1 MFCSQGFLLPILS
14 LLLLLVLH
22 PHRTKLF
29 DQTDMSD
36 IQPANDA
43 LDFNLS
49 DDADDAGPQDEALVD
64 EGQHDTP
71 FDVAEVPRQLAMGDP
86 HAQVNIHLALYPTQG
101 PADDEYVHLFN
112 IHRMKHISLRA
123 LRHLHDNQR
132 AMSAI
137 TLLSKR
143 HQLRLDNEDRVDV
156 MANPNLVPRLAPHYL
171 DYTLYVGSRH
181 GLDAAL
187 PNVDIDHNWTAKL
200 QLSMA
205 NRFWPDNAINSLPF
219 DPKGRMMYIGTR
231 LDDQMWIAMVP
242 NKFFD
247 LQDPENTREKLP
259 VLTHKHPVVEPKHAR
274 TMVMFI
280 AHVLA
285 DMRFED
291 IHCIRPYPEPLTWD
305 TIRDS
310 TEILGHFGQGNRT
323 INLRL
328 TDLWC
333 LHQGFLNHWH
343 PWVAAAPQSWKVD
356 GFLTQ
361 NAPVSITLRYGQNQP
376 LLLGRNADLERH
388 NWDRDRKYAHIC
400 QVSFS
405 LATHISYLNVNGWSA
420 IDRALIQRAN
430 PVIYDKPDDD
440 PTREQV
446 DLADLPLV
454 DEDGFEINVYNPDG
468 FCIPRQ
474 KPTGFETC
482 GALLDLKKVHEL
494 FQGTEDAHGHVQ
506 NEVPFTVYPLA
517 FTRDLGNVKV
527 TGLMPTFACRV
538 MQLNAAIHE
547 DDRAARHNVDDDDPM
562 IPNRHSPALLG
573 ISSQIYNSLSHRVH
587 TEAKFHVVQLGM
599 VTSAF
604 AGASAKSAT
613 GKCHWERQVKFCE
626 QGMPHVRFSQKVS
639 GDGQPQTLRFENTYI
654 LDISRMRPDLRTG
667 SMIYDWVICP
677 LLKMWSHPSILA
689 PIKDVLVAFQPNI
702 IPELFKCV
710 TYPITAL
717 IDLIWGKHVEDLKA
731 GKMLDPCM
739 IEFVSMLEHMLNYT
753 HTGNA
758 AVLCKKLM
766 DRAWLSLGLIQDG
779 WPVELATHRPLTSS
793 KRCQELTYGQDHYKI
808 YEARFAVRLAVDNVP
823 DHAYVNVTDPPLRV
837 ACYIANI
844 ALKVYF
850 DNVKQL
856 VYNKVMECLNPTMD
870 ANDPVLKRTTR
881 NRYMALSR
889 WMDEARLLSYTPG
902 ILSNLLHAVAVP
914 DAGNFQLTPSV
925 LGQKPV
931 SFLAESIL
939 TAITLA
945 TGHCKPP
952 FISGGNFYHVV
963 CVTVEEMK
971 SIARRAGVKCQD
983 EKRLLVDAFC
993 HVFESLKVNHVP
1005 WPGNPQR
1012 TIGRPSTATI
1022 HDIWLNLGAKGPAS
1036 SITSTTFSQNHSVG
1050 LLALR
1055 ASEDIQAS
1063 DARGDWS
1070 ALDIRLLTFDS
1081 ILHKVNMP
1089 TEWKLSYLS
1098 AEQAP
1103 PYVTDAY
1110 HFVRNKY
1117 DGLKPLHQLATLCA
1131 VVCTGLIPSIF
1142 PPEKISYPSRKVQYE
1157 AYIRDLDWVTRKNRK
1172 GTTAAEPF
1180 ITMVIGF
1187 IISLYKP
1194 DSPISHQIRDGSDL
1208 KLWWAKHTKW
1218 NIDIHPLPS
1227 SMIREKHAE
1236 VVRLLKT
1243 GGRYGGFDAVRYLIG
1258 TKAADILNE
1267 KHYVYAHTLPPSL
1280 LQQPSSSKRGHDE
1293 VDDGEEALCT
1303 STQGSSDLRRVSC
1316 RLDY

>member
-36 IQPANDA
+36 VQPANDA

-49 DDADDAGPQDEALVD
+49 DNADDAGPQDEALVD

-86 HAQVNIHLALYPTQG
+86 HSQVDVHLALYPTQG

-112 IHRMKHISLRA
+112 IHHMKHISLRA
-123 LRHLHDNQR
+123 LRHLHNNQR

-143 HQLRLDNEDRVDV
+143 HQLRLDNEDCVDV

-171 DYTLYVGSRH
+171 DYTLYVGSRC

-219 DPKGRMMYIGTR
+219 DPKGHMMYIGTR

-247 LQDPENTREKLP
+247 LQDHKNTR
-259 VLTHKHPVVEPKHAR
+259 HPLHPSISRATDMGYH
-274 TMVMFI
+274 
-280 AHVLA
+280 
-285 DMRFED
+285 MRFD
-291 IHCIRPYPEPLTWD
+291 
-305 TIRDS
+305 RDPNFDGLGLW
-310 TEILGHFGQGNRT
+310 ILFFSGHFGQGNHT
-323 INLRL
+323 INLHL
-328 TDLWC
+328 TDLRC
-333 LHQGFLNHWH
+333 LHQGFLNRWH

-356 GFLTQ
+356 GFLMQ
-361 NAPVSITLRYGQNQP
+361 NAPVSITLWYGQNQP
-376 LLLGRNADLERH
+376 LLLGRNADLECH
-388 NWDRDRKYAHIC
+388 NWDRDHKYAHIR

-440 PTREQV
+440 PTQEQV

-468 FCIPRQ
+468 FRIPRQ

-517 FTRDLGNVKV
+517 FTQDLGNVKA
-527 TGLMPTFACRV
+527 TGLMPTFACRA

-547 DDRAARHNVDDDDPM
+547 DDRAARHNVNDDDDDDDNPM

-573 ISSQIYNSLSHRVH
+573 ISSQIYNSLSHRVR

-599 VTSAF
+599 VTSVF
-604 AGASAKSAT
+604 AGSSAKSAT
-613 GKCHWERQVKFCE
+613 GKRHWEHWVKFCE

-639 GDGQPQTLRFENTYI
+639 GDGQPQTLQFENTYI
-654 LDISRMRPDLRTG
+654 LDISRMCPDLRTG
-667 SMIYDWVICP
+667 SMTYDRVICP

-689 PIKDVLVAFQPNI
+689 PIKDVLVAFQPNPSQI

-717 IDLIWGKHVEDLKA
+717 IDLIWGKHMEDLKA
-731 GKMLDPCM
+731 GKMMDPCM
-739 IEFVSMLEHMLNYT
+739 IEFVSMLERTLNYA

-779 WPVELATHRPLTSS
+779 FPCLSDTFLAHGSLQSGQIIMWSTSS

-808 YEARFAVRLAVDNVP
+808 YEAHFAVRLAVDNVP
-823 DHAYVNVTDPPLRV
+823 NHAYVNVTNPPLRV

-856 VYNKVMECLNPTMD
+856 VYNK
-870 ANDPVLKRTTR
+870 
-881 NRYMALSR
+881 
-889 WMDEARLLSYTPG
+889 
-902 ILSNLLHAVAVP
+902 
-914 DAGNFQLTPSV
+914 LTPSV

-939 TAITLA
+939 TAVTLA
-945 TGHCKPP
+945 TGHRKPP
-952 FISGGNFYHVV
+952 FISGGNFYHIA

-971 SIARRAGVKCQD
+971 SIARHAGVKCQD
-983 EKRLLVDAFC
+983 KKCLLVDAFC
-993 HVFESLKVNHVP
+993 CVFESLKVNHVP
-1005 WPGNPQR
+1005 WSGNPQR
-1012 TIGRPSTATI
+1012 TIGCPSTATV
-1022 HDIWLNLGAKGPAS
+1022 HDVWLNLGAKGPTS

-1050 LLALR
+1050 LLALH

-1063 DARGDWS
+1063 DAHGDWS
-1070 ALDIRLLTFDS
+1070 ALDIRLLTFES
-1081 ILHKVNMP
+1081 ILH
-1089 TEWKLSYLS
+1089 
-1098 AEQAP
+1098 
-1103 PYVTDAY
+1103 
-1110 HFVRNKY
+1110 
-1117 DGLKPLHQLATLCA
+1117 KPLHQLATLCA
-1131 VVCTGLIPSIF
+1131 VVCMGLIPSIF

-1157 AYIRDLDWVTRKNRK
+1157 AYIHDLDWATRKNRK
-1172 GTTAAEPF
+1172 GTTAAGPF

-1187 IISLYKP
+1187 IISLYEP
-1194 DSPISHQIRDGSDL
+1194 DSPISHHIQDGSDL
-1208 KLWWAKHTKW
+1208 KPWWAKHTAKGINAFLLARLGLASVETPSGFRSAKW
-1218 NIDIHPLPS
+1218 NIDIRPLPS
-1227 SMIREKHAE
+1227 SMI
-1236 VVRLLKT
+1236 
-1243 GGRYGGFDAVRYLIG
+1243 
-1258 TKAADILNE
+1258 
-1267 KHYVYAHTLPPSL
+1267 
-1280 LQQPSSSKRGHDE
+1280 
-1293 VDDGEEALCT
+1293 
-1303 STQGSSDLRRVSC
+1303 
-1316 RLDY
+1316 

>member
-1 MFCSQGFLLPILS
+1 
-14 LLLLLVLH
+14 
-22 PHRTKLF
+22 
-29 DQTDMSD
+29 MSD
-36 IQPANDA
+36 IQSADDV

-49 DDADDAGPQDEALVD
+49 DNADDAGPQDEALVD
-64 EGQHDTP
+64 EGEHDAP
-71 FDVAEVPRQLAMGDP
+71 FDVTEVPHQLATGDP
-86 HAQVNIHLALYPTQG
+86 HAQVDVHLALYPTQG

-123 LRHLHDNQR
+123 LRHLHDNQQ

-143 HQLRLDNEDRVDV
+143 HWLRLDDEDCVNV

-171 DYTLYVGSRH
+171 DYTLYVGSHH

-187 PNVDIDHNWTAKL
+187 PNVNIDHNWTAKL

-205 NRFWPDNAINSLPF
+205 NWFWPDNAINSLPF
-219 DPKGRMMYIGTR
+219 DPKGCMMYIGTR

-247 LQDPENTREKLP
+247 LQDPKNTREKLP
-259 VLTHKHPVVEPKHAR
+259 VLAHKHPAVEPKHACM
-274 TMVMFI
+274 MVMFI

-285 DMRFED
+285 D
-291 IHCIRPYPEPLTWD
+291 I
-305 TIRDS
+305 
-310 TEILGHFGQGNRT
+310 GHFGQGNCT
-323 INLRL
+323 INLHL
-328 TDLWC
+328 TDLRC
-333 LHQGFLNHWH
+333 LHQGFLNCWH

-361 NAPVSITLRYGQNQP
+361 NALVGITLQYGQNQP
-376 LLLGRNADLERH
+376 LLLG
-388 NWDRDRKYAHIC
+388 
-400 QVSFS
+400 
-405 LATHISYLNVNGWSA
+405 YLNVNGWSV
-420 IDRALIQRAN
+420 IDRTLIRQAN
-430 PVIYDKPDDD
+430 PVIYDNPDDD
-440 PTREQV
+440 PTQEQV

-506 NEVPFTVYPLA
+506 NEA
-517 FTRDLGNVKV
+517 A
-527 TGLMPTFACRV
+527 GLMLTFACRV
-538 MQLNAAIHE
+538 MQLNAAICE
-547 DDRAARHNVDDDDPM
+547 DDRAAHCNVDDDDDDDDDDPM
-562 IPNRHSPALLG
+562 MPNRHLPALLG

-599 VTSAF
+599 VTSMF
-604 AGASAKSAT
+604 TGSSAKTAT
-613 GKCHWERQVKFCE
+613 GKRHWEHWVKFCE

-639 GDGQPQTLRFENTYI
+639 GDRQPQTL
-654 LDISRMRPDLRTG
+654 MHPDLRTG

-689 PIKDVLVAFQPNI
+689 PIKDILVAFQPNI
-702 IPELFKCV
+702 ILELFKCV
-710 TYPITAL
+710 TYPIMAL
-717 IDLIWGKHVEDLKA
+717 IDLIWGKHVEDLNASKI
-731 GKMLDPCM
+731 MDPCM
-739 IEFVSMLEHMLNYT
+739 IEFVSMLECMLNYA

-766 DRAWLSLGLIQDG
+766 DHAWLSLGLIQDG
-779 WPVELATHRPLTSS
+779 FPCLSNTFLAHGSLWSGQIIMRSNSWPVELAMHCPLTSS

-808 YEARFAVRLAVDNVP
+808 YEARLAVHLAMDNVP
-823 DHAYVNVTDPPLRV
+823 NHAYVNVTDPPLRA
-837 ACYIANI
+837 ACYIADI

-856 VYNKVMECLNPTMD
+856 VYNKVMEGLNPTID
-870 ANDPVLKRTTR
+870 ANDPVLKCTTHD
-881 NRYMALSR
+881 RYMALSR
-889 WMDEARLLSYTPG
+889 WMAEARPLSYTPG
-902 ILSNLLHAVAVP
+902 VLSNLLHAVAVP

-945 TGHCKPP
+945 TGHRKPP
-952 FISGGNFYHVV
+952 FISGGNFYHVA

-971 SIARRAGVKCQD
+971 SIAHCAGVKCQD
-983 EKRLLVDAFC
+983 EKCFLVDAFC
-993 HVFESLKVNHVP
+993 HAFENLKVNHVP
-1005 WPGNPQR
+1005 WSGNPQH
-1012 TIGRPSTATI
+1012 TIGCPSTATI
-1022 HDIWLNLGAKGPAS
+1022 HDIWLNLGAKGPTS

-1063 DARGDWS
+1063 DACGDWS
-1070 ALDIRLLTFDS
+1070 ALDICLLTFES
-1081 ILHKVNMP
+1081 ILHKVNLP
-1089 TEWKLSYLS
+1089 SEWKLSYLS

-1117 DGLKPLHQLATLCA
+1117 NGSKPLYQLATLCA
-1131 VVCTGLIPSIF
+1131 MVCMGLIPSIF

-1157 AYIRDLDWVTRKNRK
+1157 AYIHDLDWATRKNCK
-1172 GTTAAEPF
+1172 GITAAEPF

-1187 IISLYKP
+1187 IISLYEP
-1194 DSPISHQIRDGSDL
+1194 DSPISHHIQDGSDL

-1218 NIDIHPLPS
+1218 NIDICPLPS
-1227 SMIREKHAE
+1227 SMIQEKHAK
-1236 VVRLLKT
+1236 VICLLKT

-1267 KHYVYAHTLPPSL
+1267 KHYIYAHALPLSL
-1280 LQQPSSSKRGHDE
+1280 LQQPSSLKHGHHE
-1293 VDDGEEALCT
+1293 VDDGEEALGT
-1303 STQGSSDLRRVSC
+1303 STQVSSDVRRVS
-1316 RLDY
+1316 RQLDY